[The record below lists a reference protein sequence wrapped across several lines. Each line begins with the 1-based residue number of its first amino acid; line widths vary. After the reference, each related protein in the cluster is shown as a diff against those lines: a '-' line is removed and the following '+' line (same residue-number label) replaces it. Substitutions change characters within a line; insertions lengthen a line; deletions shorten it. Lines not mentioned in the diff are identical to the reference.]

1 MVWKALSLATCEGQG
16 VLTWLCGWGQRLS
29 GWAPPAGTCWVS
41 HKQDL
46 KAGQADLTSL
56 PLYSWARRPLHTGV
70 PWAAFQALPRTDHA
84 AESCLHSHHRDLGQA
99 SLLHSHPPE
108 HRPLGLVFLTSREQ
122 EPKARGPGSIS
133 FSPQRLA
140 PAVSLFPTSSSPISV
155 PLFPMLTLMD
165 SRLFWRRHSVLIE
178 NTKFVCLGPHRHRL

>member
-1 MVWKALSLATCEGQG
+1 MAEPLPQG
-16 VLTWLCGWGQRLS
+16 HAERVTSR
-29 GWAPPAGTCWVS
+29 TR
-41 HKQDL
+41 KQ
-46 KAGQADLTSL
+46 GRLTSHL
-56 PLYSWARRPLHTGV
+56 CLLTPERGGHSTRVSPEQHSRLFLV
-70 PWAAFQALPRTDHA
+70 QDHA
-84 AESCLHSHHRDLGQA
+84 AESCLHTHRGDVGQA
-99 SLLHSHPPE
+99 SLLRSHPAG

-140 PAVSLFPTSSSPISV
+140 PAASLFPTSSSPISV

-165 SRLFWRRHSVLIE
+165 SRLFWRRHSVIIE